1 MLEDFK
7 IARLSK
13 TIELCIL
20 SIEEKYPE
28 ENIDRESIKATLK
41 NYLIDNNRGAFLYTE
56 KNKVKG
62 ILAYSINPKIYN
74 YKEKILSEDFLLIH
88 PDNKNGTIGL
98 KLINI
103 FLKGAESLKKDLN
116 ISNIQVVF
124 PNDENTKRIEKFYN
138 KKNFEIVEVLAE
150 RKENVL

>member
-7 IARLSK
+7 LIRLVK
-13 TIELCIL
+13 TTDLCL
-20 SIEEKYPE
+20 LAIEEKYPE
-28 ENIDRESIKATLK
+28 ENIDRDSVRATLR
-41 NYLIDNNRGAFLYTE
+41 NYLTSNNKGAFLYTE
-56 KNKVKG
+56 KNEVKG
-62 ILAYSINPKIYN
+62 ILAYSVNPKMYN
-74 YKEKILSEDFLLIH
+74 YSEKILSEDFLLIH
-88 PDNKNGTIGL
+88 PDNKKGTAGL

-124 PNDENTKRIEKFYN
+124 PNDENTNRIEKFYN
-138 KKNFEIVEVLAE
+138 KKNFNIVEVLAE